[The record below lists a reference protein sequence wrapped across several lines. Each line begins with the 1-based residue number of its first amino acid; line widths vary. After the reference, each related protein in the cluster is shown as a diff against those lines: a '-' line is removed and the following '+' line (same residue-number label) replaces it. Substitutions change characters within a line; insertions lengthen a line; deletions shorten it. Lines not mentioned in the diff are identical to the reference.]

1 MKKAVLFVLF
11 LLSITTFLIA
21 QPKSLSLNQA
31 IQNALELNLSIRQ
44 ADNNFTSAQSGVLS
58 AYGTYL
64 PSLSAS
70 GGWTRTATD
79 RPASTQLIGGAPF
92 AVDAS
97 SSTINSFS
105 TGLSVGYTI
114 FDGLNREAGYNR
126 AVSNAV
132 SAEKSADRTRQS
144 IVYQVQSSYLSVLR
158 NEQLTKVNEEN
169 LKRDLQQL
177 ERITES
183 NRVGALSIGD
193 VYRQQSQVAA
203 DELNLINAQNTYDKS
218 KADLIAL
225 IGLDAAEDFTIT
237 DPTIPNDIPAADL
250 QATSAKYT
258 NFVELRRRAIN
269 TRPDYQG
276 AKESFTAADW
286 GVTSASSRY
295 WPSVTA
301 FAGYSLSNIL
311 LDNIFD
317 SGKNNKSLN
326 WGLSIR
332 WTLFDGFSTNQSVQ
346 SAMAISRNAELSL
359 RQTERSISVEVKKAL
374 LDLEAARKQYEVSL
388 KGVTSASQD
397 RKVAQERYNLGAGTL
412 VDLLT
417 ANAGL
422 VNAEASRVN
431 AIYNYITAQRNI
443 EYVLADRKY

>member
-11 LLSITTFLIA
+11 LLSVTTFLSA
-21 QPKSLSLNQA
+21 QPKSLSLDQA
-31 IQNALELNLSIRQ
+31 IRDALELNLNIRQ
-44 ADNNFTSAQSGVLS
+44 ADNNFTSAQSGVLT
-58 AYGTYL
+58 AYGSYL
-64 PSLSAS
+64 PTFSAS

-79 RPASTQLIGGAPF
+79 RPASTQLIGGVPLVLPATL
-92 AVDAS
+92 
-97 SSTINSFS
+97 STVNSFS
-105 TGLSVGYTI
+105 TGLSASYTI
-114 FDGLNREAGYNR
+114 FDGLNREANYNR
-126 AVSNAV
+126 SVSNAV
-132 SAEKSADRTRQS
+132 SAEKSVDRTRQS
-144 IVYQVQSSYLSVLR
+144 IVFQVQSTYLSVLR

-169 LKRDLQQL
+169 LKRDNQQL

-203 DELNLINAQNTYDKS
+203 DELALINAQNTYDKS

-250 QATSAKYT
+250 QATSSKYT
-258 NFVELRRRAIN
+258 NFIALRQQAIK
-269 TRPDYQG
+269 TRPDYQS

-301 FAGYSLSNIL
+301 FAGYSLSNTL
-311 LDNIFD
+311 LENIQD
-317 SGKNNKSLN
+317 NKSLN

-332 WTLFDGFSTNQSVQ
+332 WTLFDGFSTNQSIQ
-346 SAMAISRNAELSL
+346 SALAISRNAELSL
-359 RQTERSISVEVKKAL
+359 RQTERNISVEVKKAL

-388 KGVTSASQD
+388 KGVTSAMQD

-431 AIYNYITAQRNI
+431 AIYSYITAQRNI